1 MSGQREVFGAGGYR
15 PRSSG
20 QGPVGQSFGRRPMR
34 RAPARRGYG
43 KIRLLIAAGMI
54 GFALISYFSKKEFNE
69 VTGETQYIALTP
81 EQEIALGL
89 QALPQMVQQ
98 HGGHDPDQSLQ
109 DFVDA
114 VGFGLVQS
122 SIARDTNWQFEF
134 HLLDDDET
142 VNAFALPG
150 GQVFI
155 TDALYNRLETKGQLA
170 GVLGHEIGH
179 VLARHSAQRMA
190 KANLTRGVIGSVVI
204 AAGGGSEAQIAQM
217 IGQMVNMK
225 YGRNDELQSDKLG
238 VFIMSD
244 AGYDPNALKGV
255 MRILAE
261 ASGGASQPEFMS
273 THPSPDNRIQQ
284 IDAAI
289 AERWPNGVPSGLE
302 P

>member
-1 MSGQREVFGAGGYR
+1 MSRRREVFGGGGYQ
-15 PRSSG
+15 PRRSG
-20 QGPVGQSFGRRPMR
+20 RRTVPQTFGRRPMR
-34 RAPARRGYG
+34 RRPARRGYG

-54 GFALISYFSKKEFNE
+54 GFALISFFSKKEFNE
-69 VTGETQYIALTP
+69 VTGETQYISLTP

-89 QALPQMVQQ
+89 QAMPQMVQQ
-98 HGGHDPDQSLQ
+98 HGGHNPDESLQ
-109 DFVDA
+109 DFIDA
-114 VGFGLVQS
+114 VGFQLVQS
-122 SIARDTNWQFEF
+122 SVARDTGWQFEF
-134 HLLDDDET
+134 HLLDDDQT

-204 AAGGGSEAQIAQM
+204 AAGGGSEAQVAQM
-217 IGQMVNMK
+217 IGQMINMK
-225 YGRNDELQSDKLG
+225 YGRNDELQSDALG
-238 VFIMSD
+238 VEIMSD
-244 AGYDPNALKGV
+244 AGYDPNSLKGV

-261 ASGGASQPEFMS
+261 ASGGARQPEFMS
-273 THPSPDNRIQQ
+273 THPSPDNRIEQ

-289 AERWPNGVPSGLE
+289 QKRWPNGVPRGLE
-302 P
+302 Q